1 VWSSSVAMRFAAFR
15 LSLYVRRV
23 PLGSGSYR
31 LGPDNATLAVH
42 TGRAG
47 AAARAGHDLVMHVT
61 AWEATLDLAASSM
74 ELSADSTS
82 LLVQEGTGGMQELG
96 DDDIENI
103 HQTIDDEVLMRS
115 DIEFRSTQVTETAD
129 GAHVEG
135 DLTLLGRTEPIAFD
149 VVSGDGTI
157 SAEAVVHQP
166 DWGMKPYSTLFG
178 ALKVHEDVRI
188 VFEGQSR

>member
-1 VWSSSVAMRFAAFR
+1 M
-15 LSLYVRRV
+15 LRRV

-47 AAARAGHDLVMHVT
+47 AAAKAGHDLVMHVT
-61 AWEATLDLAASSM
+61 AWEATLDVADDPADTTM
-74 ELSADSTS
+74 ELKRRLHLTCAFRRAPAGFKSWATRTWRTSTR
-82 LLVQEGTGGMQELG
+82 
-96 DDDIENI
+96 
-103 HQTIDDEVLMRS
+103 RS
-115 DIEFRSTQVTETAD
+115 TTRCSCAHDIEFRSTQVTEAA
-129 GAHVEG
+129 GGGLRVEG

-149 VVSGDGTI
+149 LVAGEDGTL

-178 ALKVHEDVRI
+178 ALKVHEDVRV